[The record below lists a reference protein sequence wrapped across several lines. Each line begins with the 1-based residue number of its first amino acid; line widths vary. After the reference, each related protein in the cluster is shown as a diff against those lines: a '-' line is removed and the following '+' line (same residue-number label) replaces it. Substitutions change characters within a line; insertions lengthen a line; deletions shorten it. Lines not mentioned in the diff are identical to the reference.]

1 MAIKKDRNITVVLVA
16 FQPSKIEDECRQRK
30 KSKSTFRLNNSCKR
44 RDWVI
49 QKNKIITVNYCF
61 KTILIVGIPKNICP
75 RKQFHKNVEKEDTNS
90 SSLNLFYGQNY
101 KISIALEKH

>member
-16 FQPSKIEDECRQRK
+16 FQPSKIEDECRQ
-30 KSKSTFRLNNSCKR
+30 
-44 RDWVI
+44 
-49 QKNKIITVNYCF
+49 TVNYCF

-90 SSLNLFYGQNY
+90 SSLNLFDGQNY